1 MADAPTFADFVF
13 IVLTAKLEMAA
24 NPHTT
29 RAARDDRTTPP
40 LRNQAAAG

>member
-13 IVLTAKLEMAA
+13 ISPSTQLEMAP

-29 RAARDDRTTPP
+29 KAARDDRTTPP